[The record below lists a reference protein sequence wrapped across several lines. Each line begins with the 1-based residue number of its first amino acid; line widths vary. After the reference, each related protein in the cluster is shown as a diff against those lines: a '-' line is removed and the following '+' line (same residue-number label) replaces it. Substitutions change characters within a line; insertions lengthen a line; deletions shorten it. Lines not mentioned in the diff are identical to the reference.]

1 MSIKPFFA
9 TALVTC
15 ALLTAPAQAYEHA
28 ATGFG
33 VDLPEEFVVDPDI
46 PQQDDYDILV
56 GVRSAADEAGEPNL
70 CLVGLLESEINAGLT
85 QKEINTIAATPEF
98 GAQVR
103 ASLSSVMT
111 IDDIKQ
117 VSAAGIHGV
126 EVFARPRLT
135 PEAENIRAVL
145 TLLDI
150 PTGRVSVSCVAT
162 AETLD
167 AMLPTFRTIRDGIVA
182 PR

>member
-1 MSIKPFFA
+1 MKP
-9 TALVTC
+9 LPVL
-15 ALLTAPAQAYEHA
+15 ALLPLALCGTIPAQAFEHKP
-28 ATGFG
+28 TGFG
-33 VDLPEEFVVDPDI
+33 LTLSDDFVIDENIRQTPE
-46 PQQDDYDILV
+46 YTILV

-70 CLVGLLESEINAGLT
+70 CIVGLLESEINAGLT
-85 QKEINTIAATPEF
+85 QKEINTIAATAEF

-117 VSAAGIHGV
+117 ASAAGIHGV